1 MFGPYDRFRSA
12 KKAQLA
18 SIGILWRITSRAG
31 KMNPQKTLCD
41 YRDFICN
48 LPLTQKMH
56 KCKQR
61 KLRPRKRNLKL
72 LRKTREKPPISQD
85 RPGFHYLRNVFS
97 KP

>member
-12 KKAQLA
+12 KKLN
-18 SIGILWRITSRAG
+18 WRVLESFG
-31 KMNPQKTLCD
+31 GSHPELGEVSLQKTLCD

-56 KCKQR
+56 KCKRR
-61 KLRPRKRNLKL
+61 KLRSCKRNLETSEENL
-72 LRKTREKPPISQD
+72 GETFHLSRS
-85 RPGFHYLRNVFS
+85 PGFHYLRNVFS